1 MISIRDI
8 TSRLETV
15 APPALQESYD
25 NSGLLVG
32 DATAEATGALV
43 CLDVTEEVVEEARAN
58 GCNLIIAH
66 HPVIFGGLKRLT
78 GSTWIERTVMAAIR
92 HDIAIYAIHT
102 NLDNVQH
109 GVNARIAERLGLT
122 NTRILAPMKGRLRK
136 LCTYAPRADAEKVRL
151 ALFDA
156 GAGHIGN
163 YDQCSFNTEG
173 TGTFRGN
180 ENTNPHIGEPGKLRY
195 EPETKIEVIYSEW
208 REAAILNAL
217 RAAHPYEEVA
227 YDILQLANAYP
238 QTGAGM
244 VGRLPE
250 AMAPKA
256 FLRHVKDRMETGCIR
271 YTVFPEAKVE
281 TVALCGGSG
290 SLLLPQAIASGAQ
303 VFITADFK
311 YHQFF
316 DGEKKLAILDIGHYE
331 SERFTIDLLAELV
344 QENFPT
350 FAVRITSTNTNPVKY
365 FT

>member
-1 MISIRDI
+1 MTIQEII
-8 TSRLETV
+8 KHLETV
-15 APPALQESYD
+15 APPALQEGYD

-32 DATAEATGALV
+32 DASAEANGALV
-43 CLDVTEEVVEEARAN
+43 CLDVTEAVVEEARAN

-78 GSTWIERTVMAAIR
+78 GSTWVERTVMAAIR
-92 HDIAIYAIHT
+92 HHIAIYAIHT

-122 NTRILAPMKGRLRK
+122 ATRILSPMKGRLRK
-136 LCTYAPRADAEKVRL
+136 LFTFAPHADADKVRQ
-151 ALFDA
+151 AMFDA

-173 TGTFRGN
+173 TGTFRGS
-180 ENTNPHIGEPGKLRY
+180 EGTNPHVGERGKQHH
-195 EPETKIEVIYSEW
+195 EPETRIEVIYPEW
-208 REAAILNAL
+208 REAAILHAL
-217 RAAHPYEEVA
+217 RTAHPYEEVA
-227 YDILQLANAYP
+227 YDIVPLANAY
-238 QTGAGM
+238 QETGAGM

-250 AMAPKA
+250 SMAPEA
-256 FLRHVKDRMETGCIR
+256 FLRHLKERMATGCIR
-271 YTVFPEAKVE
+271 YTAFPEVKVE

-290 SLLLPQAIASGAQ
+290 SFLLPQAIACGAQ
-303 VFITADFK
+303 AFITADFK

-316 DGEKKLAILDIGHYE
+316 DTEGMLSVLDIGHYE

>member
-1 MISIRDI
+1 M
-8 TSRLETV
+8 
-15 APPALQESYD
+15 
-25 NSGLLVG
+25 
-32 DATAEATGALV
+32 
-43 CLDVTEEVVEEARAN
+43 
-58 GCNLIIAH
+58 
-66 HPVIFGGLKRLT
+66 
-78 GSTWIERTVMAAIR
+78 
-92 HDIAIYAIHT
+92 
-102 NLDNVQH
+102 
-109 GVNARIAERLGLT
+109 
-122 NTRILAPMKGRLRK
+122 
-136 LCTYAPRADAEKVRL
+136 
-151 ALFDA
+151 
-156 GAGHIGN
+156 
-163 YDQCSFNTEG
+163 
-173 TGTFRGN
+173 
-180 ENTNPHIGEPGKLRY
+180 
-195 EPETKIEVIYSEW
+195 IYSEW

-290 SLLLPQAIASGAQ
+290 SFLLPQAIASGAQ

-311 YHQFF
+311 YHQFY
-316 DGEKKLAILDIGHYE
+316 DAEKKLAILDIGHYE
-331 SERFTIDLLAELV
+331 SERFTIDLLTELV